1 MIRYL
6 NKSLADIRSNWFL
19 NLITMVTISLSIL
32 VVSLF
37 LLFFENLGRIMDSW
51 GPEGRA
57 MVYLMPE
64 FSLAMRPGLE
74 SAIQDMEGITRV
86 TFVSKEQALAR
97 LKKEMTGSTH
107 FLDTV
112 KENPLPHALEI
123 QIQTRGD
130 FGQVEDLV
138 EKIESLSMVESVEY
152 GRKWLARFLHLF
164 HLFRL
169 TGYVM
174 GALFLLIAFF
184 ITASTVRLVFHAR
197 QSEVE
202 IMRLVGATDR
212 FIKLPFYMTG
222 LIQGGVG
229 GILGLLL
236 LYIAYLVMGS
246 GISQS
251 MGDLFPADIR
261 FLSFGAMAGLW
272 AASTFLGWFGCYL
285 SLKRLLR

>member
-112 KENPLPHALEI
+112 KENPLPPCSLEI

-174 GALFLLIAFF
+174 GGA
-184 ITASTVRLVFHAR
+184 VF
-197 QSEVE
+197 V
-202 IMRLVGATDR
+202 DR
-212 FIKLPFYMTG
+212 FFHYSQHCKA
-222 LIQGGVG
+222 GVSCPP
-229 GILGLLL
+229 
-236 LYIAYLVMGS
+236 VGS
-246 GISQS
+246 GNHAPGG
-251 MGDLFPADIR
+251 GDRPV
-261 FLSFGAMAGLW
+261 
-272 AASTFLGWFGCYL
+272 Y
-285 SLKRLLR
+285 